1 MLGRNIWNKEVL
13 RLTER
18 VDNLEKEIAQLKE
31 LLLKK
36 LEKEVDNKDEN

>member
-18 VDNLEKEIAQLKE
+18 VDNLEKEVAQLKE